1 MEKLPN
7 RHLTT
12 LTLEV
17 DFPKIVPIGPIPAGL
32 RGIAPVSG
40 GRFEGERLRGSVRPG
55 HDWFVTRP
63 DGSLLIDVRLT
74 LDTDDGAVLYLT
86 YQGTMRGTAEA
97 MGRFRKGEQLQ
108 PQDYKLHIVA
118 RAECGDPR
126 YAWLNDAII
135 VGIGEQTPRGPVYSL
150 FEVGA

>member
-32 RGIAPVSG
+32 RGIAPVAG

-63 DGSLLIDVRLT
+63 DGSLVIDVRLT

-108 PQDYKLHIVA
+108 PQDYQLHIAA

-126 YAWLNDAII
+126 YAWLNDAIL
-135 VGIGEQTPRGPVYSL
+135 VGIGKQTPRGPVYSL